1 LTIRTGVVVFPS
13 KDYKKSRP
21 QYLCKIN
28 KSRAA
33 RQVFSITK
41 FCSCRDK
48 SRSLGYGNSSLK
60 FDIVTLWVTIILEVP
75 PDRGMKRVNV
85 LSVVCQVLR
94 QQLEE
99 GDVSVYGLNHY
110 LIGAIYAIQ
119 NNKAEA
125 YISLQKAVDTGWRD
139 FRLGL
144 RNPLLEN
151 LHGDAKFQQKMATL
165 KELVNEMRQ
174 QREEMER
181 K

>member
-1 LTIRTGVVVFPS
+1 MAHAGFIATYVGESALATEYYQQSHALHSSIERYPYNIRAVHLG
-13 KDYKKSRP
+13 
-21 QYLCKIN
+21 YLKWQAGQ
-28 KSRAA
+28 KAEA
-33 RQVFSITK
+33 RQRFER
-41 FCSCRDK
+41 C
-48 SRSLGYGNSSLK
+48 L
-60 FDIVTLWVTIILEVP
+60 
-75 PDRGMKRVNV
+75 
-85 LSVVCQVLR
+85 QVLR

-99 GDVSVYGLNHY
+99 GDVSVHGLNHY

-119 NNKAEA
+119 NNKAES
-125 YISLQKAVDTGWRD
+125 YISIQKAIDTGWRD